1 MKSLRCLNSLCFVFL
16 SFWIAGQEIT
26 IVDEF
31 TNEALEGVA
40 IYNEDQ
46 TLATITNSE
55 GIADLS
61 VFPIGETVYIQFY
74 GFKIES
80 LKISLKELSQN
91 FRFPI
96 QAENETLDEVIL
108 SVARNATKRS
118 KIAEKVNIISVKDI
132 SNRRPTSGAEL
143 VGLSPGIR
151 IQKSQGGGGSP
162 VIRGFEANR
171 LLLVVDGV
179 RLNNAI
185 YRSGHLQNSLTIHPN
200 MIERVEVVYGSSSV
214 GYGSDALGGVVHY
227 YTKNPL
233 INNEKK

>member
-1 MKSLRCLNSLCFVFL
+1 M
-16 SFWIAGQEIT
+16 
-26 IVDEF
+26 
-31 TNEALEGVA
+31 
-40 IYNEDQ
+40 
-46 TLATITNSE
+46 
-55 GIADLS
+55 
-61 VFPIGETVYIQFY
+61 
-74 GFKIES
+74 
-80 LKISLKELSQN
+80 KELSQN

-96 QAENETLDEVIL
+96 QAENKTLDEVIL

-118 KIAEKVNIISVKDI
+118 KIAEKVNIISIKDI

-143 VGLSPGIR
+143 VALVQELGSKITR
-151 IQKSQGGGGSP
+151 RRWKS

-185 YRSGHLQNSLTIHPN
+185 YRSGHLQNSLTIHPS

-233 INNEKK
+233 INNEKNKNSTF

>member
-80 LKISLKELSQN
+80 KNKLKELSQN

-96 QAENETLDEVIL
+96 Q
-108 SVARNATKRS
+108 
-118 KIAEKVNIISVKDI
+118 
-132 SNRRPTSGAEL
+132 
-143 VGLSPGIR
+143 
-151 IQKSQGGGGSP
+151 QKT
-162 VIRGFEANR
+162 R
-171 LLLVVDGV
+171 L
-179 RLNNAI
+179 
-185 YRSGHLQNSLTIHPN
+185 
-200 MIERVEVVYGSSSV
+200 
-214 GYGSDALGGVVHY
+214 
-227 YTKNPL
+227 
-233 INNEKK
+233 

>member
-1 MKSLRCLNSLCFVFL
+1 MKSSRCLNSLCFVFL

-80 LKISLKELSQN
+80 MKISLKELSQN
-91 FRFPI
+91 GIDFVEELI
-96 QAENETLDEVIL
+96 
-108 SVARNATKRS
+108 
-118 KIAEKVNIISVKDI
+118 KVN
-132 SNRRPTSGAEL
+132 
-143 VGLSPGIR
+143 
-151 IQKSQGGGGSP
+151 
-162 VIRGFEANR
+162 
-171 LLLVVDGV
+171 
-179 RLNNAI
+179 
-185 YRSGHLQNSLTIHPN
+185 
-200 MIERVEVVYGSSSV
+200 
-214 GYGSDALGGVVHY
+214 
-227 YTKNPL
+227 
-233 INNEKK
+233 

>member
-61 VFPIGETVYIQFY
+61 VFPIGETVYIQIY

-80 LKISLKELSQN
+80 IKISMRELSRN

-96 QAENETLDEVIL
+96 QAEEETLDEVIL
-108 SVARNATKRS
+108 SIARNATKRA
-118 KIAEKVNIISVKDI
+118 KIAEKVNIITDNDI

-143 VGLSPGIR
+143 VGLSPGVR
-151 IQKSQGGGGSP
+151 IQKSQGGGGS
-162 VIRGFEANR
+162 
-171 LLLVVDGV
+171 
-179 RLNNAI
+179 
-185 YRSGHLQNSLTIHPN
+185 RSPH
-200 MIERVEVVYGSSSV
+200 GS
-214 GYGSDALGGVVHY
+214 A
-227 YTKNPL
+227 
-233 INNEKK
+233 